1 MADGLGESSALSR
14 HIIVGPTALDDV
26 RAGLGRFWSD
36 HVRASE
42 SMRIAVGI
50 AVDEVAANII
60 EHARASWLHLQM
72 QLLSDFVV
80 VQFTDDGAP
89 AQINL
94 TTARMPH
101 WTAPRGRGLAI
112 AKAVLGR
119 LDYIRDDVGNRWILE
134 SKPFSSA

>member
-1 MADGLGESSALSR
+1 MADRRGESSSLSR
-14 HIIVGPTALDDV
+14 HVIVGPTALDDV
-26 RAGLGRFWSD
+26 RTGLGRFWSD

-42 SMRIAVGI
+42 AMRIAVGI

-60 EHARASWLHLQM
+60 EHARATWFHMQM
-72 QLLSDFVV
+72 QLLSDIVV

-94 TTARMPH
+94 TTTRMPD

-119 LDYIRDDVGNRWILE
+119 LDYIRDEVGNHWMLE
-134 SKPFSSA
+134 SKPFSGA